1 MAGEEPAK
9 VSSEPFFGAWFTGGA
24 DLCVSFVGDLTGV
37 PSLLEGGFETGE
49 LLGSGNG
56 DGFPVTFRSTVGEL

>member
-1 MAGEEPAK
+1 M
-9 VSSEPFFGAWFTGGA
+9 
-24 DLCVSFVGDLTGV
+24 CVSFVGDLTGV